1 MAKFRVCFE
10 ERLTKE
16 VDVYVP
22 DDVYDAE
29 GSDAVIDA
37 AIAMYQNE
45 AVVLYPENCI
55 ASFVAVVDD
64 RCPTD
69 FVEI

>member
-10 ERLTKE
+10 EHLTKE

-22 DDVYDAE
+22 DDVYEAE
-29 GSDAVIDA
+29 GSYAVIDA
-37 AIAMYQNE
+37 AIDMYQNE
-45 AVVLYPENCI
+45 EVVLYPENCT
-55 ASFVAVVDD
+55 AAFVAVVDN
-64 RCPTD
+64 RCPTE

>member
-10 ERLTKE
+10 EHLTKE

-45 AVVLYPENCI
+45 GVVLYPENCV

-64 RCPTD
+64 KCPTD